1 MVQTYKIITGVDNV
15 KKDTWFKMAAEN
27 TERVTR
33 ATSDKSMKTELRGH
47 FFSQRVVEG
56 WNKLPGTNRDTKNV
70 REFKRG
76 LKNFRN
82 RADL

>member
-1 MVQTYKIITGVDNV
+1 MEQTYKIITGVDNV

-56 WNKLPGTNRDTKNV
+56 TNCQEQTETPRM
-70 REFKRG
+70 
-76 LKNFRN
+76 
-82 RADL
+82 

>member
-1 MVQTYKIITGVDNV
+1 M

-33 ATSDKSMKTELRGH
+33 ATSDKSRLAVKRVKTERGH
-47 FFSQRVVEG
+47 FFSRRVVEG
-56 WNKLPGTNRDTKNV
+56 WNKLPGTTRDAKNV
-70 REFKRG
+70 KEIKTG